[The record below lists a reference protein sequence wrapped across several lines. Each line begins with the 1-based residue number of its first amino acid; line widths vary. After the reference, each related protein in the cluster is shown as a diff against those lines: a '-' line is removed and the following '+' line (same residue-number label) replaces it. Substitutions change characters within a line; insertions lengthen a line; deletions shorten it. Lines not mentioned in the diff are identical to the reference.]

1 MDFVWTLTIISVV
14 FYVAVNIAIKI
25 ATKRK
30 EKKIKE
36 YEQHSN
42 TDGINDTTGNI

>member
-1 MDFVWTLTIISVV
+1 MNFVWTLTIISVV

-30 EKKIKE
+30 EKKI
-36 YEQHSN
+36 SN
-42 TDGINDTTGNI
+42 DDGINDTTGNI